1 MLIIGEKI
9 NGTRKAV
16 GKAVLER
23 DADFVR
29 KLAQDQVEA
38 GADVLD
44 VNAGTGPDRDF
55 DDLVWLV
62 QTVQEVVDKPLCLD
76 SPNPKALALAIREVK
91 QTPIVNSISGEAERL
106 EHVLPLVAEHKAKV
120 IALCIDGNGIPK
132 DVETRMT
139 VVRNLLAKTR
149 EAGVPDGHVYVDPLA
164 VAVATDNRGAL
175 IACETIR
182 LTHAEFPEV
191 HFTCGLSNIS
201 FGMPARALL
210 NRAFLTLMLEAGLDS
225 AIMDPM
231 DRGLVETLYA
241 SEALLGK
248 DRMCMKYSRA
258 FRAGKIGPVKTEE
271 KV

>member
-23 DADFVR
+23 DAEFIK

-76 SPNPKALALAIREVK
+76 SPNPKALALAVKEVK
-91 QTPIVNSISGEAERL
+91 QVPIINSISGEEDRL
-106 EHVLPLVAEHKAKV
+106 AHVLPLVAEHKAKV

-132 DVETRMT
+132 DVDTRMGVVRQLIAETR
-139 VVRNLLAKTR
+139 K
-149 EAGVPDGHVYVDPLA
+149 AGVPDDLVYVDPLA

-182 LTHAEFPEV
+182 RTHQEFPQV

-201 FGMPARALL
+201 FGMPARALI
-210 NRAFLTLMLEAGLDS
+210 NRAFLTLMREAGLDS

-231 DRGLVETLYA
+231 DRGLIETLFA
-241 SEALLGK
+241 TEALLARDK
-248 DRMCMKYSRA
+248 MCMKYNRA
-258 FRAGKIGPVKTEE
+258 FRAGRIGVQKTTA
-271 KV
+271 